1 MLCKVTEHA
10 PCPLLPP
17 PAPPPAGS
25 LAMAHPNCISIY
37 HLSTLRLL
45 RGEGLLDAEHGR
57 PEGSSAAGGSPLR
70 SLLSSTEAEEVAD
83 PSQPLQPGLYETW
96 IVSEVGGAE

>member
-1 MLCKVTEHA
+1 
-10 PCPLLPP
+10 
-17 PAPPPAGS
+17 
-25 LAMAHPNCISIY
+25 MAHPNCISIY